1 MNNPPSISQR
11 FVRDKNAEDLS
22 CFSTGC
28 TRCANSFRRFE
39 IVRVHWE
46 CWSQCNLS
54 CSFCYRTRSVPLR
67 GDDAVEL
74 VQLIA
79 YGGARDLVFA
89 GGDPA
94 LRRDLAALCRTA
106 KDCGLFVE
114 IQTNADVWN
123 DVVEEALLLADSVA
137 LSLDGLAP
145 THDALRGRKGNFLRV
160 CRAMDW
166 LEQRGVSFR
175 VRTVATRQNVTEL
188 TTLMSLLAPYSH
200 LGEWGIQE
208 LVQVGDAKV
217 SWDHLHISEEI
228 FDETFAELTRA
239 TAINIRAI
247 SSLDKKGTYAMVRS
261 DGALYG
267 TLGDLDGDFYP
278 TVGDVRSPHL
288 FDTVSRLPF
297 NPSRQS
303 DRYGLAISPTNQA
316 QEGK

>member
-1 MNNPPSISQR
+1 MSDVLPISQKI
-11 FVRDKNAEDLS
+11 DHALSGKDLS
-22 CFSTGC
+22 CVAAGC
-28 TRCANSFRRFE
+28 TRCVNSFRRFD

-94 LRRDLAALCRTA
+94 LRRDLPTLCRTA
-106 KDCGLFVE
+106 KESGLFVE
-114 IQTNADVWN
+114 IQTNADIWS
-123 DVVEEALLLADSVA
+123 DAVEEALLLADSVA
-137 LSLDGLAP
+137 LSLDGLAS

-160 CRAMDW
+160 CHAMDW

-175 VRTVATRQNVTEL
+175 VRTVVTRQNVTEL
-188 TTLMSLLAPYSH
+188 TTLRSLLASYSH

-208 LVQVGDAKV
+208 LVQIGDAKV
-217 SWDHLHISEEI
+217 SWDRLHISDTS
-228 FDETFAELTRA
+228 FDETFSELNRA
-239 TAINIRAI
+239 SSINIRAI
-247 SSLDKKGTYAMVRS
+247 SSQDKKGTYAMVRS

-288 FDTVSRLPF
+288 FETVSRLPF

-303 DRYGLAISPTNQA
+303 DRYGLAISPTNQT
-316 QEGK
+316 QEG